1 MKRKYYIKVIGFRR
15 EQDVSI
21 PLQEA
26 HKVYYLFN
34 NREKHGVFENGVAI
48 VGSSIQQVVPDY
60 NKTMGWNDSHSIN
73 NEDWNELRR
82 EGIEEKMEMIMEKA
96 RDVAKM
102 MPTRPDFAH
111 MTLGNII
118 VNNNLLPENELLRL
132 S

>member
-1 MKRKYYIKVIGFRR
+1 MRDDQFISV
-15 EQDVSI
+15 

-26 HKVYYLFN
+26 HKAYRLFQN
-34 NREKHGVFENGVAI
+34 PTERGIFENGIAI
-48 VGSSIQQVVPDY
+48 VGSDIRQIKPDY